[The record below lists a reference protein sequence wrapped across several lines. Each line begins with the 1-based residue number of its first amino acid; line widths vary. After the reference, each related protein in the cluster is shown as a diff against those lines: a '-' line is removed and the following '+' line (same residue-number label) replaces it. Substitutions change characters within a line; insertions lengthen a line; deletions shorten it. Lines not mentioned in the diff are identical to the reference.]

1 MNAIHLRKI
10 YSWYTR
16 MKKKNFFLF
25 HHRPGR
31 PTHYDKQ
38 NCESTLNK
46 RTCQYEVVK
55 KSNRRVKCQ
64 VFGAVGR

>member
-1 MNAIHLRKI
+1 
-10 YSWYTR
+10 

-25 HHRPGR
+25 YHRPGR
-31 PTHYDKQ
+31 PTEYDKQ

-55 KSNRRVKCQ
+55 KSNRRVKCK
-64 VFGAVGR
+64 VYGGVGR